1 MAQYGKLKITTS
13 KLYII
18 LVLCPCIILVLCP
31 CDARLNKKYFDNI
44 IKFINKSNK
53 KRINLEFKIKK

>member
-18 LVLCPCIILVLCP
+18 LVLCPC
-31 CDARLNKKYFDNI
+31 DARLNKKYFDNI
-44 IKFINKSNK
+44 IKFNNKSNK
-53 KRINLEFKIKK
+53 KIINLEFKIKK